1 MDGTENW
8 TLNNDQVSE
17 TFISYTYKC
26 LLAFLHLF
34 SNTLM
39 TITFTIMPNH
49 AILCLLERADRQIV
63 ETPQSQGT
71 RIEFCLIIFQLY
83 LEVIVSEVHL
93 EGVLTAEFCL
103 RLKQGFCSQNRLAWK
118 FMTNFR
124 ADSQLPYI
132 CSHKRPLWKREN

>member
-8 TLNNDQVSE
+8 ILNNDQVSE

-26 LLAFLHLF
+26 LLAFLRLF
-34 SNTLM
+34 DNTLM

-93 EGVLTAEFCL
+93 EVFWQWLHFAWGFAKIFLLKIDLT
-103 RLKQGFCSQNRLAWK
+103 GK
-118 FMTNFR
+118 FMTNLARTRF
-124 ADSQLPYI
+124 STLY
-132 CSHKRPLWKREN
+132 SWL